1 MEAIRRIVCITR
13 ELCFSYQKLHG
24 FFRVLSSSSKLH
36 DFYADS
42 SSNSMQLCKLSSK
55 LHEKMPKKSD
65 LILIRKIW
73 GFLKIVDFGPF
84 FSSQLEAPQKLTI
97 YVRKRLVLWCFSFIQ
112 TEASMKQSLLRDSSH
127 VLGQQILKM
136 KPINALELSI

>member
-65 LILIRKIW
+65 LILIRKIR

-84 FSSQLEAPQKLTI
+84 FSSQLEAPQVYVERSSNSMRLCKL
-97 YVRKRLVLWCFSFIQ
+97 
-112 TEASMKQSLLRDSSH
+112 SSEFH
-127 VLGQQILKM
+127 QKTFKNGG
-136 KPINALELSI
+136 ALELDRGRVLVQDRDNIRLMG